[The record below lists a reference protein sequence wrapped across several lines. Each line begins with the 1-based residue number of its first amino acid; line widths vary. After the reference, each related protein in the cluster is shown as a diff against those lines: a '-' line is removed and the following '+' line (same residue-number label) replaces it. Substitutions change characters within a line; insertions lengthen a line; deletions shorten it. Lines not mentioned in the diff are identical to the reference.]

1 VEPHALERELP
12 WWYVHSW
19 DRTKDGQR
27 SFRLDRMRGAT
38 LLDETF
44 EARPGLEPR
53 KLRDVTIARVL
64 FDPEVAR
71 WRLERGAVPLQK
83 GYALE
88 EVGVGGSDWLVG
100 EILSHRGFAEVL
112 EPQNLRAEVAAR
124 AKKLTGA
131 LSKRPARAR
140 G

>member
-1 VEPHALERELP
+1 
-12 WWYVHSW
+12 
-19 DRTKDGQR
+19 
-27 SFRLDRMRGAT
+27 
-38 LLDETF
+38 
-44 EARPGLEPR
+44 
-53 KLRDVTIARVL
+53 
-64 FDPEVAR
+64 
-71 WRLERGAVPLQK
+71 VPLQK

-88 EVGVGGSDWLVG
+88 EMGVGGSDWLVG

-124 AKKLTGA
+124 AKKLRAA